1 MVQFGKRFESA
12 QKGRWQRHNA
22 DYERLKLLLAL
33 ATKAHERAPSTAH
46 VSNYGD
52 AGGGDVGLLD
62 KSAGDGDNAPPG
74 TLDAALSPTERKALA
89 TLWLKNRGGARPRV
103 PRPASLNNLS
113 LLGGAA
119 SPGAA
124 DDESWH
130 WTRWLFSSKMP
141 ESYPLLVHGFDV
153 ALVAELAKVE
163 ALYARELDVLESRW
177 QDSLAD
183 DDDAAP
189 SDGEGFASEGV
200 AMTPPRKGSDYSA
213 VDVGGPAPGAR
224 RRRMPSPRKSARAPD
239 AAEVASLKRSL
250 AARTSNLRAD
260 FNVKVSESSAVVRGL
275 DERAR
280 RVQTSAGSSSSI
292 AK

>member
-52 AGGGDVGLLD
+52 AGGGDIGLLA
-62 KSAGDGDNAPPG
+62 KSAGGDGGPPPG
-74 TLDAALSPTERKALA
+74 SLDASLSPTERQALA

-153 ALVAELAKVE
+153 ALVATKGGFHCHLPTLSVFSDQIGIKKNAST
-163 ALYARELDVLESRW
+163 LRETLRRDDHLGPKRM
-177 QDSLAD
+177 SL
-183 DDDAAP
+183 
-189 SDGEGFASEGV
+189 
-200 AMTPPRKGSDYSA
+200 
-213 VDVGGPAPGAR
+213 
-224 RRRMPSPRKSARAPD
+224 
-239 AAEVASLKRSL
+239 
-250 AARTSNLRAD
+250 
-260 FNVKVSESSAVVRGL
+260 
-275 DERAR
+275 
-280 RVQTSAGSSSSI
+280 
-292 AK
+292 